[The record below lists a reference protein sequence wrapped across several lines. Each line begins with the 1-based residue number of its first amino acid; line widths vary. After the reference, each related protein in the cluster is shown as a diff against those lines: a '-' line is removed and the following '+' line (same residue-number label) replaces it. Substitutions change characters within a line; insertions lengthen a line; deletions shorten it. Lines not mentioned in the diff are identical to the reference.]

1 MFDRHTAELIG
12 RVPALRGSDP
22 GDLPKTLTEA
32 YVRVASARTSMTDA
46 QDEYADLNALEIW
59 DDMSSLASAYEAIA
73 LGISA
78 ADPATSAA
86 SAFVAAAAHQSR
98 YLARSLINQTD
109 AVNLRDASVPPE
121 ISSILLYLVADANAD
136 AAEMAGQVVLSESP
150 GSLGGALLQS
160 IVWLGQ
166 SEFIKISKVDEG
178 LLAFD
183 TWESPGHAAVD
194 ALHLL
199 LLSRLKWLSNALIS
213 GSEANS
219 VPSFAEIVEMSS
231 AEGEVQDLAVAR
243 IDLVSLMAGP
253 HQLARLL
260 ALVEPILRANA
271 ITACLPPSGIEP
283 EKWDEFTRYIGRR
296 RPILW
301 RNHID
306 AIERG
311 LLELGTSAVVS
322 FPTGSGKSTV
332 SELKVGAA
340 LLAGYDVVFLTP
352 TLALMEQTAVALRNV
367 LLDFNV
373 VAQRTDDNSVEMS
386 SPKVMVMTPESCLSA
401 LSVNPEFLDDLGL
414 VVFDEAHLL
423 DGGVGVPDQRALDAM
438 LCLISLISNHP
449 NVDVLLISAMIE
461 NGAELSH
468 WLREILGRPTLDLD
482 LDWKPTR
489 QARAAVLYKSSQIEE
504 VRKIVTDSF
513 HSGSTLLPGAALKR
527 QLLASPHGF
536 FSLRH
541 SWESRMTADYLLL
554 PLTDNE
560 VLLGAT
566 GRRPE
571 LWRLTANVN
580 AVASAIGAQS
590 ARAKH
595 KVLIFAQTVTGA
607 GAIRKQMTSLLPRRV
622 PLLTAEKL
630 LLDLTIEDLGDP
642 GALYIDV
649 DEDGAVSDV
658 VIHHG
663 LLLPR
668 ERRLHELLY
677 GRRNGSQAMVATST
691 ISQGMNLPAEV
702 VIIAGDQRFDP
713 ESDRMAR
720 LQPHEILNAAGRAG
734 RAGKH
739 ANGIVLVVPSTVITF
754 DGANGHMSAAWD
766 QLQSIFSQG
775 DQCVTI
781 NDPLQPILDGLD
793 SDESSVLGDYFLRRI
808 GSVVS
813 DESLTVMRPDQVV
826 NSSFAAF
833 RKRRSGD
840 DAWAMERLAV
850 VQSRADSEVPSWVTQ
865 VSASTGIA
873 SSTVQLVGNALAD
886 APSLDGS
893 VLDWLDWYFDILS
906 QQPSVLKESLRA
918 GSRALF
924 KGAEAELDE
933 WDIYPGQI
941 VEIVKKHLLLWMAG
955 STLKEIQASSTAAG
969 IAPASPQFVAAR
981 KFVLRVVPDL
991 EYLVGLPWAVQRA
1004 LNSEWSILPTTAHLG
1019 ECVREGVDTLQKL
1032 AFRQMSPAA
1041 SRIAVHRAVRE

>member
-12 RVPALRGSDP
+12 RVPALRGADP
-22 GDLPKTLTEA
+22 SELPKTLTEA
-32 YVRVASARTSMTDA
+32 YVRVATARTSMTDA
-46 QDEYADLNALEIW
+46 QSQYSDLNALETW
-59 DDMSSLASAYEAIA
+59 EDMSSLASAYEAIA
-73 LGISA
+73 LGLSD

-86 SAFVAAAAHQSR
+86 AAFVAAAAHQSR
-98 YLARSLINQTD
+98 YLARNLIGE
-109 AVNLRDASVPPE
+109 ARVSNLLDNSMSPE

-136 AAEMAGQVVLSESP
+136 AAEMAGQVAVGEDP
-150 GSLGGALLQS
+150 GSLTGALLQS

-166 SEFIKISKVDEG
+166 SEFIKISKLDVG
-178 LLAFD
+178 LLNFGD
-183 TWESPGHAAVD
+183 WESPGRAASD

-199 LLSRLKWLSNALIS
+199 LLSRLQWLSNALTS
-213 GSEANS
+213 GDEAES
-219 VPSFAEIVEMSS
+219 VPSFADIVEMSS
-231 AEGEVQDLAVAR
+231 AEFEVQESSV
-243 IDLVSLMAGP
+243 DLVSLLAGP
-253 HQLARLL
+253 YQLARLL
-260 ALVEPILRANA
+260 DLVEPILRANA
-271 ITACLPPSGIEP
+271 ITGCAPPAGIQP
-283 EKWDEFTRYIGRR
+283 EKWNELTRYIGRR

-367 LLDFNV
+367 LLDFTV
-373 VAQRTDDNSVEMS
+373 VAQRSDDSSVDVT
-386 SPKVMVMTPESCLSA
+386 SPKVMVMTPESCLSS
-401 LSVNPEFLDDLGL
+401 LSVNTELLDNLGL

-423 DGGVGVPDQRALDAM
+423 DGGVGQPDQRALDAM
-438 LCLISLISNHP
+438 LCLLSLVTNHP
-449 NVDVLLISAMIE
+449 NADVLLISAMIE
-461 NGAELSH
+461 NGEELSQ
-468 WLREILGRPTLDLD
+468 WLGEILGRPTLALD

-489 QARAAVLYKSSQIEE
+489 QARAAVLYRAPDIDALRAKL
-504 VRKIVTDSF
+504 VGSF
-513 HSGSTLLPGAALKR
+513 AATETLGPGAALKR
-527 QLLASPHGF
+527 ELTARPYGF

-541 SWESRMTADYLLL
+541 SWESRRIADYLLL
-554 PLTDNE
+554 PLTDE
-560 VLLGAT
+560 DVLLGAT

-571 LWRLTANVN
+571 AWRLTPNVN

-595 KVLIFAQTVTGA
+595 KVLVFAQTVA
-607 GAIRKQMTSLLPRRV
+607 GARAIRGHMANLLPRRV
-622 PLLTAEKL
+622 LLTAAEKL
-630 LLDLTIEDLGDP
+630 LLDLTVEDLGDQS
-642 GALYIDV
+642 ALYIDM
-649 DEDGAVSDV
+649 DEDGSVSDV

-702 VIIAGDQRFDP
+702 VIIAGDRRFDP
-713 ESDRMAR
+713 SSERMAR

-739 ANGIVLVVPSTVITF
+739 ANGIVLVVPSSVISF
-754 DGANGHMSAAWD
+754 DGISGQMSAAWD
-766 QLQSIFSQG
+766 ELQSIFSQG

-781 NDPLQPILDGLD
+781 NDPLQAVLDDLD
-793 SDESSVLGDYFLRRI
+793 SGEPSVLGDYFLRRI
-808 GSVVS
+808 GSVGA
-813 DESLTVMRPDQVV
+813 DESQSMMRPEQVV
-826 NSSFAAF
+826 KSSFASF

-840 DAWAMERLAV
+840 DLWASERLAV
-850 VQSRADSEVPSWVTQ
+850 VESLVRSDVPSWVTQ
-865 VSASTGIA
+865 VSASTGIPA
-873 SSTVQLVGNALAD
+873 STVQLVGEALID
-886 APSLDGS
+886 GPSLDGS
-893 VLDWLDWYFDILS
+893 VQVWLDWYFDILA
-906 QQPSVLKESLRA
+906 QQPSVLSESLRA

-933 WDIYPGQI
+933 WDISSSRI
-941 VEIVKKHLLLWMAG
+941 VEIVKAHLLLWMGGA
-955 STLKEIQASSTAAG
+955 TLKEIQASSIDAG
-969 IAPASPQFVAAR
+969 IAAQDSKLVAAR

-1004 LNSEWSILPTTAHLG
+1004 LESEWPILPTTAHLG

-1032 AFRQMSPAA
+1032 AYHQMSPTA
-1041 SRIAVHRAVRE
+1041 SRLEVHRIVRE